1 MPQYR
6 FGCDSC
12 GSDVL
17 VWCMREERTLPR
29 ACGTCGKEMRQLAP
43 SRIHVNCD
51 RLDFVTADITG
62 EPVRIQT
69 RRQLDNLCQA
79 NGVRRV
85 TSDEIVP
92 NKKPTADAIRKAA
105 NVGDF
110 KTDCEKM
117 AQKMGQDLIIRR
129 KKGTKPKRS
138 EIKEHGG
145 LMKGYPVPV

>member
-29 ACGTCGKEMRQLAP
+29 DCGTCGKPMRQLAP
-43 SRIHVNCD
+43 SRIHLNCD

-62 EPVRIQT
+62 VPVRIQT
-69 RRQLDNLCQA
+69 KAQLNKLCEA

-85 TSDEIVP
+85 SSDEVGQ
-92 NKKPTADAIRKAA
+92 NKRKSIEDIARA
-105 NVGDF
+105 SGVGDL
-110 KTDCEKM
+110 KSDCERT
-117 AQKMGQDLIIRR
+117 AQALGVPLTLPTDPAEW
-129 KKGTKPKRS
+129 KKVVKRTI
-138 EIKEHGG
+138 ELLTAGA
-145 LMKGYPVPV
+145 